1 MFNNLIESSSH
12 AKEFKRRGSFLLLT
26 TATYLVLFV
35 ITGVASIYAY
45 DAHLETQNTELEIT
59 FMPVVQPEPAPEVIR
74 NTIRSAPNSNTPVTR
89 STRTELFDSVSNP
102 NNMPPTVS
110 TLAQTVP
117 PARPDSVRDAINAD
131 PVAPP
136 SSGSRGT
143 GGTGNTPVVNI
154 PDIPPLPPEPKKQDI
169 PKVLN
174 VSKDV
179 LQGKA
184 ISLPRPNYPLMAKNI
199 RVQGPVTVQVLI
211 DEEGRVISAK
221 AVSGHPLLVPGAIGA
236 ARQARFSPTKLGD
249 QPVKV
254 SGVITYNFV
263 LNQ

>member
-12 AKEFKRRGSFLLLT
+12 AQEFKRRGSFLLFT
-26 TATYLVLFV
+26 TATYLVLFA

-45 DAHLETQNTELEIT
+45 DAHLEAQTTELEIT
-59 FMPVVQPEPAPEVIR
+59 FVPL
-74 NTIRSAPNSNTPVTR
+74 R
-89 STRTELFDSVSNP
+89 STEETREEVPETTRPAAASDANPTRPMRTEAMDSASS
-102 NNMPPTVS
+102 PTTIPDKVG
-110 TLAQTVP
+110 TVASP
-117 PARPDSVRDAINAD
+117 VLPWRKGAVLGPVDVD

-136 SSGSRGT
+136 GGNRGVRE
-143 GGTGNTPVVNI
+143 GTGNTPVVNLA
-154 PDIPPLPPEPKKQDI
+154 DDPPPPPAPKPEI

-174 VSKDV
+174 VSKGV
-179 LQGKA
+179 LEGKA
-184 ISLPRPNYPLMAKNI
+184 VSLPRPNYPAMAKNI

-211 DEEGRVISAK
+211 DESGQVVSAK
-221 AVSGHPLLVPGAIGA
+221 AVSGHPLLVPEAIKA
-236 ARQARFSPTKLGD
+236 AMQARFSPTKLSD